1 MKAEPSL
8 ARKKCRTHTIRKVM
22 KMKASHT
29 DNPYLFQISSYDIRH
44 LLPQVSKAL
53 ENRSEHLSRE
63 RYPKMW
69 RYIDRL
75 PSPSRRANRN
85 QLRTRL
91 FSILCLAAGVILVV
105 PGLMEPKELL
115 VPLVVGAA
123 AIVLGVTRLWLTRKN
138 REKPFDRSARLLL
151 EGKDQTPESPAPT
164 VSFSD
169 QGMSLSEKGGSE
181 FVPYSDFES
190 AWETEDTL
198 LLVFG
203 QRVTLLQK
211 QDLVQG
217 DFSGLSRLLAEKVAA
232 YQRID

>member
-1 MKAEPSL
+1 
-8 ARKKCRTHTIRKVM
+8 M
-22 KMKASHT
+22 KMESSYTAGS
-29 DNPYLFQISSYDIRH
+29 YLFQISSYDISR

-53 ENRSEHLSRE
+53 EKRSEHLSRE

-75 PSPSRRANRN
+75 PSPSRRARRSR
-85 QLRTRL
+85 LRTRL
-91 FSILCLAAGVILVV
+91 LSVLCLAAGAILVV

-123 AIVLGVTRLWLTRKN
+123 AVVLGVSGLWRTRKN
-138 REKPFDRSARLLL
+138 QEKPFDRSARLLL
-151 EGKDQTPESPAPT
+151 EGKDQTPESPAPV

-169 QGMSLSEKGGSE
+169 QGMTFSEKDKTD

-190 AWETEDTL
+190 AWETEDAL

-217 DFSGLSRLLAEKVAA
+217 DFSGLSRLLAEKVAV
-232 YQRID
+232 YQRMD

>member
-1 MKAEPSL
+1 
-8 ARKKCRTHTIRKVM
+8 M
-22 KMKASHT
+22 KMESSYTAA
-29 DNPYLFQISSYDIRH
+29 PYLFQISSYDISR

-53 ENRSEHLSRE
+53 EKRSEHLSRE

-75 PSPSRRANRN
+75 PSPSRGASRSR
-85 QLRTRL
+85 LRTRL

-115 VPLVVGAA
+115 VPLVAGAA
-123 AIVLGVTRLWLTRKN
+123 AMVLGVSGLWRTRKN

-151 EGKDQTPESPAPT
+151 EGKDQAPENPAPV
-164 VSFSD
+164 VSFTD
-169 QGMSLSEKGGSE
+169 EGMSLSSQGETE

-190 AWETEDTL
+190 AWETADTL
-198 LLVFG
+198 FLVFG

-211 QDLVQG
+211 RDLVQG
-217 DFSGLSRLLAEKVAA
+217 DFSGLSRLLTEKVAA
-232 YQRID
+232 YQRMD

>member
-1 MKAEPSL
+1 
-8 ARKKCRTHTIRKVM
+8 M
-22 KMKASHT
+22 KMESSHT
-29 DNPYLFQISSYDIRH
+29 DAPYLFRISSYDISR

-53 ENRSEHLSRE
+53 EKRTEHLSRE
-63 RYPKMW
+63 RYPDMW
-69 RYIDRL
+69 RQIDRL
-75 PSPSRRANRN
+75 PSPSRGARRSR
-85 QLRTRL
+85 LRTRL
-91 FSILCLAAGVILVV
+91 FSVLCLVAGVILVV

-115 VPLVVGAA
+115 VPLVASAA
-123 AIVLGVTRLWLTRKN
+123 AVVLGVSGLWRTRKN

-151 EGKDQTPESPAPT
+151 EGKDQTPARPAPT

-190 AWETEDTL
+190 AWETADTL

-203 QRVTLLQK
+203 RRVTLLQK
-211 QDLVQG
+211 RDLVQG

-232 YQRID
+232 YQRMD

>member
-1 MKAEPSL
+1 MKS
-8 ARKKCRTHTIRKVM
+8 
-22 KMKASHT
+22 SHC
-29 DNPYLFQISSYDIRH
+29 DDPYLFQISSYDISR

-53 ENRSEHLSRE
+53 EKRSEHLSRQ
-63 RYPKMW
+63 RYPNMW
-69 RYIDRL
+69 RHIDRL
-75 PSPSRRANRN
+75 PSPSQGPSRSR
-85 QLRTRL
+85 LRTRL
-91 FSILCLAAGVILVV
+91 FSVLCLAAGVILVV

-115 VPLVVGAA
+115 VPLVAGAA
-123 AIVLGVTRLWLTRKN
+123 AIVLGISGLWATRKN

-151 EGKDQTPESPAPT
+151 EGKDQTPESPVPA

-169 QGMSLSEKGGSE
+169 QGMTLSEKGETE

-190 AWETEDTL
+190 AWETEDVL

-217 DFSGLSRLLAEKVAA
+217 DVASLSRLLSEKVTT
-232 YQRID
+232 YQFMD